1 MSPGP
6 KPVKR
11 EHLEAEAMQ
20 WACFF
25 YTLRDGQPG
34 WRQLVRG
41 GGWKRAK
48 REPTP
53 WGTRAFK
60 LGPGEQMRWGKSGPY
75 IRKIQPVNLIVPIPV
90 TDTALELPEKV
101 KIGEEWLF
109 SKPTYPKREVWEQLK
124 KARSVD
130 QVKRAARRI
139 GKLRLAFSSST
150 KWALNPAGALS
161 TYAKGFLAAKEL
173 ASYPRRPEKIR
184 KRSDD
189 KRVVFLAKIMA
200 GLTLGLAPIT
210 ARKRLSNWSW
220 PKDWVSIG
228 PKEPT
233 QPEVGTQE
241 GAVQ

>member
-1 MSPGP
+1 MDEMAKPGP
-6 KPVKR
+6 TPVKR

-34 WRQLVRG
+34 WRQLVKI

-60 LGPGEQMRWGKSGPY
+60 LRPQEEMRWGKSGPY
-75 IRKIQPVNLIVPIPV
+75 VRKVQALGPIIPIPV
-90 TDTALELPEKV
+90 AAAYMQPVGPKE
-101 KIGEEWLF
+101 GEEWRI
-109 SKPTYPKREVWEQLK
+109 SEPISPRPEVWERLK
-124 KARSVD
+124 KGQSVD
-130 QVKRAARRI
+130 QVKRAARGI
-139 GKLRLAFSSST
+139 GKLRWAFTSST
-150 KWALNPAGALS
+150 KWAQNPAGALS
-161 TYAKGFLAAKEL
+161 TYATGFLAAKKL
-173 ASYPRRPEKIR
+173 KSYPRKSEKIR

-210 ARKRLSNWSW
+210 ARKKLSHWSW

-228 PKEPT
+228 PERT
-233 QPEVGTQE
+233 RTT
-241 GAVQ
+241 